1 MARPYVYDEAAFSFA
16 GHAVAQTG
24 IPLSNVGHMQ
34 TETPGDYSKRYNW
47 ALWHPPLY
55 IFILGNASA
64 CGARRKPWPAPSAW
78 SATP

>member
-1 MARPYVYDEAAFSFA
+1 MRLAFFAAAFSFA

-34 TETPGDYSKRYNW
+34 TETPGDFSKRFNW

-55 IFILGNASA
+55 LYTLGLGIKLFGAGEA
-64 CGARRKPWPAPSAW
+64 GAARRRQ
-78 SATP
+78 